1 MRVRSS
7 THEWK
12 WKEFWNKGW
21 SRDWFWDEFSLFI
34 FCIDMLHPCIWINV
48 SHHSSIVHG
57 WLVLKR
63 STSNGLISHAHQSCQ
78 VLCSHNSMGLAYYDF
93 AYDIW
98 IGEVW
103 RSICLACVSMNLWSN
118 LWFTIIIDIP
128 YSLVYEIS
136 TMNIVCSLLWYL
148 VTFLMTLSTDK
159 ITNIIIPTYFSSSK
173 YQLLKQ
179 VWHTLHLKFF
189 VMECCCGWL

>member
-1 MRVRSS
+1 MSRTIHPLFMVDL
-7 THEWK
+7 
-12 WKEFWNKGW
+12 FWNVQRRMASSAMPINHVKFYVVTIAW
-21 SRDWFWDEFSLFI
+21 AWLI
-34 FCIDMLHPCIWINV
+34 MILH
-48 SHHSSIVHG
+48 
-57 WLVLKR
+57 
-63 STSNGLISHAHQSCQ
+63 
-78 VLCSHNSMGLAYYDF
+78 
-93 AYDIW
+93 DIW

-136 TMNIVCSLLWYL
+136 TMNIVCSVLWYL
-148 VTFLMTLSTDK
+148 VTFLMTLSIDK

-179 VWHTLHLKFF
+179 VWHTLHLKIF